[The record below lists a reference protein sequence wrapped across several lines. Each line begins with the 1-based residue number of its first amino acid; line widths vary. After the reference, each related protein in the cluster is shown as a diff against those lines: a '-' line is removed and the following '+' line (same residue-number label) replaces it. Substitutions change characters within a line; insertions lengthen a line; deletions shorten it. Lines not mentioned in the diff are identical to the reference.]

1 MKKYPPLLW
10 SGGILSVSWR
20 DMNMTE
26 QGHWT
31 KHWLGLLMQ
40 RGWNHG
46 ITTLNVTK
54 HLNISKYYLNS
65 VLAASWHKLTFARPE
80 LGCHAEV
87 GGQLPA
93 AGRRGTSGDIIT
105 FNRPLQDAII
115 YRIWLLDWDTVHSL
129 PPSTTILHN
138 IKEPQKCMPVNSLR
152 SKFPI
157 PLWEFSFVFAKL
169 SFLIYFQEGGWWGP

>member
-1 MKKYPPLLW
+1 MSRAYFFVNNQKQISKNSLFSCKSHIFSKNPHVKMAEYPPLLQT
-10 SGGILSVSWR
+10 GGILSVSWR

-93 AGRRGTSGDIIT
+93 SGRRGTSGDIIT
-105 FNRPLQDAII
+105 FNRPLLCKMRLYTGFGFWAETLCFPCNDQWKFCII
-115 YRIWLLDWDTVHSL
+115 
-129 PPSTTILHN
+129 
-138 IKEPQKCMPVNSLR
+138 
-152 SKFPI
+152 
-157 PLWEFSFVFAKL
+157 
-169 SFLIYFQEGGWWGP
+169 